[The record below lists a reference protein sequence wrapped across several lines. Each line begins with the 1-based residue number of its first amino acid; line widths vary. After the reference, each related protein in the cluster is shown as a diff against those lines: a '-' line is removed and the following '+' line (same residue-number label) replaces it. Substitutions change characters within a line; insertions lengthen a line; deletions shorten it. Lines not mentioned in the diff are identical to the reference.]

1 MYYEFTQ
8 PVKSLVSHRTLA
20 INRGEKEDVLRVSIE
35 APEEKIIRHLGNKII
50 KIPPTAYNY
59 QILQEAIKDSYKRL
73 IQPAVEREI
82 RNRLTEEAEEQ
93 AINVFS
99 ENLRNLL
106 LQPPLKGRT
115 ILGIDPAYRTGCKL
129 AVVDETG
136 KVHDVS
142 VMYPN
147 EPHNL
152 YEQSEEAMLRL
163 IEMYKVE
170 LIAIGNGNL
179 AVALATGG
187 KIFGIATIFRYSIE
201 YNDSILHMIGWGT
214 FGFVLLLSAYF
225 IFEFLLPTIKVDE
238 EIGKGNVAVG
248 FLSMIFS
255 VGISFVIGA
264 SIG

>member
-1 MYYEFTQ
+1 MDGFWDHIIVITVARYSIVVICTFVFLAVFE
-8 PVKSLVSHRTLA
+8 LVT
-20 INRGEKEDVLRVSIE
+20 
-35 APEEKIIRHLGNKII
+35 
-50 KIPPTAYNY
+50 
-59 QILQEAIKDSYKRL
+59 SYKNW
-73 IQPAVEREI
+73 EEI
-82 RNRLTEEAEEQ
+82 R
-93 AINVFS
+93 
-99 ENLRNLL
+99 
-106 LQPPLKGRT
+106 
-115 ILGIDPAYRTGCKL
+115 
-129 AVVDETG
+129 
-136 KVHDVS
+136 
-142 VMYPN
+142 
-147 EPHNL
+147 
-152 YEQSEEAMLRL
+152 
-163 IEMYKVE
+163 
-170 LIAIGNGNL
+170 NGNL